1 MMQLFDNPAS
11 PFCRKVMVTL
21 RETGQLKDVEILHA
35 VGHAL
40 APEKMPT
47 AQNPLGKIPTLVRAD
62 GPAMYDSRVICRFLD
77 DRAKTGLYPER
88 SIWDILT
95 LEATADGIMEAA
107 VLMVYEFR
115 TRPEDKQFP
124 DMVEGQWAKVTRALD
139 AVEERWMG
147 HLAGPLNMGQI
158 AMGCA
163 LGYLDFRHAD
173 RDWRQG
179 RNSLT
184 DWYAKF
190 SETESMKATEPSA

>member
-40 APEKMPT
+40 APQKMPT

-77 DRAKTGLYPER
+77 DRAKAGLYPER

-190 SETESMKATEPSA
+190 SQTESMKATEPSA

>member
-40 APEKMPT
+40 ASEKMPT

-77 DRAKTGLYPER
+77 DRAKAGLYPER

-95 LEATADGIMEAA
+95 LEATADGIIEAA

-190 SETESMKATEPSA
+190 SQTESMKATEPSA

>member
-77 DRAKTGLYPER
+77 DRAKAGLYPER

-95 LEATADGIMEAA
+95 LEATADGIMAAA

-190 SETESMKATEPSA
+190 SQTESMKATEPSA